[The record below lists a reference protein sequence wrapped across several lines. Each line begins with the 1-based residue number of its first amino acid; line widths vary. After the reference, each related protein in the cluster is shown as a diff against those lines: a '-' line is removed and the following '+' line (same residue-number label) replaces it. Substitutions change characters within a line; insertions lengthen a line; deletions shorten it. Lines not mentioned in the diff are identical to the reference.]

1 MIGAGLYY
9 GAGAVLCG
17 SVYFGAAAVTAGL
30 SREASARGGW
40 AALRFAQR
48 LKEKLMTQWYPEF
61 LESLLER
68 DANSDLSAGTVKVQ
82 LVDSGY
88 TYSAAHDFFDDVT
101 AGTRVGTAVTLGSKT
116 FTNGLFDAVCPD
128 FTALSGDAVAGF
140 VVLIDT
146 GNEATSRLVLHYDD
160 AAVFP
165 LTPLGLDQSL
175 VWAPATLCDSVS
187 SDNIWYPKFAEAL
200 FTRPS
205 NSDLVAGTVKV
216 VGVNLTGGGTTYTYS
231 AAHEFLSSVSAGAMI
246 GTAQTLG
253 GKTFANGLF
262 GASGITFPSL
272 AGDSIEALL
281 AYIDTGVAAT
291 SRLVGLI
298 RNAQGLPLDPL
309 GSNQPVS
316 FPAGLLTLGATA

>member
-1 MIGAGLYY
+1 
-9 GAGAVLCG
+9 
-17 SVYFGAAAVTAGL
+17 
-30 SREASARGGW
+30 
-40 AALRFAQR
+40 
-48 LKEKLMTQWYPEF
+48 MTTWFPEY

-68 DANSDLSAGTVKVQ
+68 DANSDPVAGTVKVQ

-140 VVLIDT
+140 VVYLDT
-146 GNEATSRLVLHYDD
+146 GNEATSRLMLHYDD

-175 VWAPATLCDSVS
+175 VWTPATLCDSVS
-187 SDNIWYPKFAEAL
+187 SDNIWFPTFAEAL
-200 FTRPS
+200 FTRPA

-216 VGVNLTGGGTTYTYS
+216 VGLNISGGGTTYTYS
-231 AAHEFLSSVSAGAMI
+231 AAHDFLDDVAAGALI
-246 GTAQTLG
+246 GTPQTLS

-262 GASGITFPSL
+262 SASAITFPNLS
-272 AGDSIEALL
+272 GDSIEALL
-281 AYIDTGVAAT
+281 AYIDTGNAGT

-298 RNAQGLPLDPL
+298 RNAQGLPLNPL